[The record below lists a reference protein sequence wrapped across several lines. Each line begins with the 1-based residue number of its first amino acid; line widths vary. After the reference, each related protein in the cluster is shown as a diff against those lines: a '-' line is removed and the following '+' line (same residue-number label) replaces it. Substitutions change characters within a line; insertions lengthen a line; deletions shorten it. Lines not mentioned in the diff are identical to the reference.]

1 MTNRWNKLDNAAK
14 IFPAADSRAET
25 QVFRLSCELYEP
37 VKEELLSRALQE
49 TIKIFDVYQYV
60 MKRGAFWYY
69 LEHCD
74 IMPQVRE
81 EYKPPCASL
90 YSKDKKGLLYEVT
103 YYKNRI
109 NLEVYHVLSDGTGA
123 TRFLQ
128 TLVTKYLSFYYNLEE
143 PPIAYDAS
151 QTQMGSDSFQKY
163 YNKDKKKEKQRYTRA
178 YSLGGIRYPDDRLSL
193 ITGRM
198 SVKAVLEQAHENHT
212 TLTGFLSACL
222 LDAIGGELSTRAKN
236 RPVVLSIPVNL
247 RKYFPS
253 ETARNFFGLVYMEY
267 DFKTRDGSF
276 SDIVKK
282 AGQDLKN
289 NLSAEKLANNINNY
303 SAVENNVFARIAPL
317 ALKNFA
323 LGIAYQASMKR
334 STAALSNTGVI
345 TMPQPLRDKIRAFD
359 LFAATNRMQVCIC
372 SYEDTLSVNFTSPFV
387 STDIP
392 RAFFRQLTSRGIAV
406 EILASQPD
414 KDSEQDGIAA
424 LKKQKRRKKKEKEAD
439 SHAAMQ

>member
-25 QVFRLSCELYEP
+25 QVFRLSCELFEP
-37 VKEELLSRALQE
+37 VKEDILSQALQE

-74 IMPQVRE
+74 IKPQVRE
-81 EYKPPCASL
+81 EYKPPCAPL
-90 YSKDKKGLLYEVT
+90 YSKDEKGLLYEVT

-123 TRFLQ
+123 THFLQ
-128 TLVTKYLSFYYNLEE
+128 TLVTKYVSLCYHFDE
-143 PPIAYDAS
+143 PAIAYDAS
-151 QTQMGSDSFQKY
+151 QTQMESDSFKKY
-163 YNKDKKKEKQRYTRA
+163 YNKDKKKEKQRYTKA
-178 YSLGGIRYPDDRLSL
+178 YRLSGIRYPDDRLSIL
-193 ITGRM
+193 TGRM
-198 SVKAVLEQAHENHT
+198 SVKAVLAEAHENHT

-222 LDAIGGELSTRAKN
+222 IHAIGAELTTRAKN

-253 ETARNFFGLVYMEY
+253 ETARNFFGLVYMDY

-276 SDIVKK
+276 SDIVEK
-282 AGQDLKN
+282 ASMDLKN

-303 SAVENNVFARIAPL
+303 SAVENNPFARIAPL

-323 LGIAYQASMKR
+323 LGLAYQASMKR

-345 TMPQPLRDKIRAFD
+345 TMPEQVRDKIRAFD

-372 SYEDTLSVNFTSPFV
+372 SYEDTLSVNFTAPFV
-387 STDIP
+387 SADIP
-392 RAFFRQLTSRGIAV
+392 RAFFRQLTNRGIAV

-414 KDSEQDGIAA
+414 KDSEQDGIDA
-424 LKKQKRRKKKEKEAD
+424 LKKRKQRKKKED
-439 SHAAMQ
+439 DRHAAM